1 MCERKTMSGGL
12 GGDVGNSEE
21 YAESMLTS
29 ARSVIRTCLQIRPFE
44 PVLIVTDPE
53 SSVIGR
59 ALYEAAAEV
68 TDRTLMMMMPTS
80 HKKGSEPPDYVAELM
95 RKQDV
100 VILATKS
107 SLTHTKARINA
118 SRTGRTRIISMPG
131 INESMFSSGG
141 MTADYNAL
149 QKELS
154 SLTSIFRRKRDVRVT
169 SPAGT
174 DIKFSIGAKWRTD
187 DNGICN
193 RPGQVMNL
201 PSGRV
206 FVFPKEESMN
216 GQIVIDG
223 SWEGN
228 IIEDPIFMQVENG
241 VIVNI
246 SEGHISE
253 QINSIFGEI
262 SKPLNKSKA
271 ALVKTVAEFGFGM
284 NSRAKVVGNLLE
296 DQVVRGAA
304 HFVLGDNSA
313 YGGKNNIGLQMR
325 GVILKPT
332 IDLQDID
339 LVKDGKIVA
348 RRK

>member
-1 MCERKTMSGGL
+1 MSGEL
-12 GGDVGNSEE
+12 GSDVGDSEE

-29 ARSVIRTCLQIRPFE
+29 ARSVIRTCLQVRPFE
-44 PVLIVTDPE
+44 PVLIVTDPD
-53 SSVIGR
+53 SSTIGR

-131 INESMFSSGG
+131 ISELMFSSGG

-149 QKELS
+149 QKEIS
-154 SLTSIFRRKRDVRVT
+154 GFTSIFRRKRDVRVT
-169 SPAGT
+169 SVGGT
-174 DIKFSIGAKWRTD
+174 DITFSIGAKWRTD

-206 FVFPKEESMN
+206 FVFPKEDSMN
-216 GQIVIDG
+216 GKIVIDG

-228 IIEDPIFMQVENG
+228 LLEEPISMDIENG
-241 VIVNI
+241 VIVNM
-246 SEGHISE
+246 S
-253 QINSIFGEI
+253 
-262 SKPLNKSKA
+262 NKK
-271 ALVKTVAEFGFGM
+271 LVRYSMK
-284 NSRAKVVGNLLE
+284 
-296 DQVVRGAA
+296 
-304 HFVLGDNSA
+304 
-313 YGGKNNIGLQMR
+313 
-325 GVILKPT
+325 
-332 IDLQDID
+332 
-339 LVKDGKIVA
+339 
-348 RRK
+348 

>member
-1 MCERKTMSGGL
+1 MSGEL
-12 GGDVGNSEE
+12 GDNTGDSENDS
-21 YAESMLTS
+21 ESMLTS

-53 SSVIGR
+53 SSAIGR

-80 HKKGSEPPDYVAELM
+80 DKKGSEPPDYVAELM

-131 INESMFSSGG
+131 INENMFSIGG

-149 QKELS
+149 QKEIS
-154 SLTSIFRRKRDVRVT
+154 GLTSIFRRKRDVRVT
-169 SPAGT
+169 SPGGT
-174 DIKFSIGAKWRTD
+174 DIRFSIGAKWRTD

-206 FVFPKEESMN
+206 FVFPKEDTMN
-216 GQIVIDG
+216 GTIVIDG

-228 IIEDPIFMQVENG
+228 LIQEPIIMEVENG
-241 VIVNI
+241 IVTNI
-246 SEGHISE
+246 SESEISE
-253 QINSIFGEI
+253 KINSIFAEV

-332 IDLQDID
+332 IELQDID
-339 LVKDGKIVA
+339 LVKDGKIIA

>member
-1 MCERKTMSGGL
+1 MSGEL
-12 GGDVGNSEE
+12 GDNIGDSENDS
-21 YAESMLTS
+21 ESMLTS

-53 SSVIGR
+53 SSAIGR

-131 INESMFSSGG
+131 INEKMFSIGG

-149 QKELS
+149 QKEIS
-154 SLTSIFRRKRDVRVT
+154 GLTSIFRRKRDVRVT
-169 SPAGT
+169 SPGGT
-174 DIKFSIGAKWRTD
+174 DIRFSIGAKWRTD

-206 FVFPKEESMN
+206 FVFPKEDTMN
-216 GQIVIDG
+216 GTIVIDG

-228 IIEDPIFMQVENG
+228 LIQEPIIMEVENG
-241 VIVNI
+241 IVKNI
-246 SEGHISE
+246 SESEISE
-253 QINSIFGEI
+253 KINSIFAEV

-332 IDLQDID
+332 IELQDIG
-339 LVKDGKIVA
+339 LVKDGKIIA

>member
-1 MCERKTMSGGL
+1 MSGEL
-12 GGDVGNSEE
+12 GDNIGDSENDT
-21 YAESMLTS
+21 ESMLTS

-44 PVLIVTDPE
+44 TVLIVTDPE
-53 SSVIGR
+53 SSAIGR

-131 INESMFSSGG
+131 INENMFSIGG

-149 QKELS
+149 QKEIAGLA
-154 SLTSIFRRKRDVRVT
+154 SIFRRKRDVRVT
-169 SPAGT
+169 SPGGT
-174 DIKFSIGAKWRTD
+174 DIRFSIGAKWRTD

-206 FVFPKEESMN
+206 FVFPKEDTMN
-216 GQIVIDG
+216 GIIVIDG

-228 IIEDPIFMQVENG
+228 LMQEPIIMEVENG
-241 VIVNI
+241 IVTNI
-246 SEGHISE
+246 SESEISE
-253 QINSIFGEI
+253 KINSIFAEV

-271 ALVKTVAEFGFGM
+271 VLVKTVAEFGFGM

-332 IDLQDID
+332 IELQDID
-339 LVKDGKIVA
+339 LVKDGKIIA

>member
-1 MCERKTMSGGL
+1 MSGEL
-12 GGDVGNSEE
+12 RDNIGDSENDS
-21 YAESMLTS
+21 ESMLTS

-53 SSVIGR
+53 SSAIGR

-131 INESMFSSGG
+131 INENMFSIGG

-149 QKELS
+149 QKEIAGLA
-154 SLTSIFRRKRDVRVT
+154 SIFRRKRDVRVT
-169 SPAGT
+169 SPGGT
-174 DIKFSIGAKWRTD
+174 DIRFSIGAKWRTD

-206 FVFPKEESMN
+206 FVFPKEDTMN
-216 GQIVIDG
+216 GTIVIDG

-228 IIEDPIFMQVENG
+228 LIQEPIIMEVENG
-241 VIVNI
+241 IVTNI
-246 SEGHISE
+246 SESEISE
-253 QINSIFGEI
+253 NINSIFEEV

-332 IDLQDID
+332 IELQDID
-339 LVKDGKIVA
+339 LVKDGKIIA

>member
-1 MCERKTMSGGL
+1 MSGEL
-12 GGDVGNSEE
+12 GDNIGDSENDT
-21 YAESMLTS
+21 ESMLTS

-44 PVLIVTDPE
+44 TVLIVTDPE
-53 SSVIGR
+53 SSAIGR

-131 INESMFSSGG
+131 INENMFSIGG

-149 QKELS
+149 QKEIS
-154 SLTSIFRRKRDVRVT
+154 GLTSIFRRKRDVRVT
-169 SPAGT
+169 SPGGT
-174 DIKFSIGAKWRTD
+174 DIRFSIGAKWRTD

-206 FVFPKEESMN
+206 FVFPKEDTMN
-216 GQIVIDG
+216 GTIVIDG

-228 IIEDPIFMQVENG
+228 LIQEPIIMEVENG
-241 VIVNI
+241 IVTNI
-246 SEGHISE
+246 SESEISE
-253 QINSIFGEI
+253 KINSIFAEV

-271 ALVKTVAEFGFGM
+271 VLVKTVAEFGFGM

-332 IDLQDID
+332 IELQDID
-339 LVKDGKIVA
+339 LVKDGKIIA

>member
-1 MCERKTMSGGL
+1 MSGEL
-12 GGDVGNSEE
+12 GSDVGDSEE

-29 ARSVIRTCLQIRPFE
+29 ARSVIRTCLQVRPFE
-44 PVLIVTDPE
+44 PVLIVTDPD
-53 SSVIGR
+53 SSTIGR

-131 INESMFSSGG
+131 ISELMFSSGG

-149 QKELS
+149 QKEIS
-154 SLTSIFRRKRDVRVT
+154 GFTSIFRRKRDVRVT
-169 SPAGT
+169 SVGGT
-174 DIKFSIGAKWRTD
+174 DITFSIGAKWRTD

-206 FVFPKEESMN
+206 FVFPKEDSMN
-216 GQIVIDG
+216 GKIVIDG
-223 SWEGN
+223 SWEGHLL
-228 IIEDPIFMQVENG
+228 EEPISMDIENG

-246 SEGHISE
+246 SNNQLG
-253 QINSIFGEI
+253 GEI
-262 SKPLNKSKA
+262 SAIFDEIGKSLNKSKA
-271 ALVKTVAEFGFGM
+271 GIVKTVAEFGFGM

-304 HFVLGDNSA
+304 HFVFGDNSA

-325 GVILKPT
+325 GVVLKPN
-332 IDLQDID
+332 IELQDID
-339 LVKDGKIVA
+339 LVKEGKIIA

>member
-1 MCERKTMSGGL
+1 MSGEL
-12 GGDVGNSEE
+12 GDNIGDSENDS
-21 YAESMLTS
+21 ESMLTS

-53 SSVIGR
+53 SSAIGR

-131 INESMFSSGG
+131 INENMFSIGG

-149 QKELS
+149 QKEIS
-154 SLTSIFRRKRDVRVT
+154 GLTSIFRRKRDVRVT
-169 SPAGT
+169 SPGGT
-174 DIKFSIGAKWRTD
+174 DIRFSIGAKWRTD

-206 FVFPKEESMN
+206 FVFPKEETMN
-216 GQIVIDG
+216 GRIVIDG

-228 IIEDPIFMQVENG
+228 LIQEPIIMEVENG
-241 VIVNI
+241 IVTNI
-246 SEGHISE
+246 SESEISE
-253 QINSIFGEI
+253 KINSIFAEV

-332 IDLQDID
+332 IELQDID
-339 LVKDGKIVA
+339 LVKDGKIIA

>member
-1 MCERKTMSGGL
+1 MSGEL
-12 GGDVGNSEE
+12 GDKTGESVDNT
-21 YAESMLTS
+21 ESMLTS

-53 SSVIGR
+53 SSAIGR

-131 INESMFSSGG
+131 INENMFSIGG

-149 QKELS
+149 QKEIS
-154 SLTSIFRRKRDVRVT
+154 GLTSIFRRKRDVRVT
-169 SPAGT
+169 SPRGT
-174 DIKFSIGAKWRTD
+174 DIRFSIGAKWRTD

-206 FVFPKEESMN
+206 FVFPKEETMN
-216 GQIVIDG
+216 GKIVIDG

-228 IIEDPIFMQVENG
+228 LIQEPIVMEVENG
-241 VIVNI
+241 IVTNITESEI
-246 SEGHISE
+246 SEK
-253 QINSIFGEI
+253 INSIFAEV

-332 IDLQDID
+332 IELQDID
-339 LVKDGKIVA
+339 LVRDGKIIA

>member
-1 MCERKTMSGGL
+1 MSGEL
-12 GGDVGNSEE
+12 GDNIGDSENDS
-21 YAESMLTS
+21 ESMLTS

-53 SSVIGR
+53 SSAIGR

-80 HKKGSEPPDYVAELM
+80 DKKGSEPPDYVAELM

-131 INESMFSSGG
+131 INENMFSIGG

-149 QKELS
+149 QKEIS
-154 SLTSIFRRKRDVRVT
+154 GLTSIFRRKRDVRVT
-169 SPAGT
+169 SPGGT
-174 DIKFSIGAKWRTD
+174 DIRFSIGAKWRTD

-206 FVFPKEESMN
+206 FVFPKEDTMN
-216 GQIVIDG
+216 GTIVIDG

-228 IIEDPIFMQVENG
+228 LIQEPIIMEVENG
-241 VIVNI
+241 IVTNI
-246 SEGHISE
+246 SESEISE
-253 QINSIFGEI
+253 KINSIFAEV

-332 IDLQDID
+332 IELQDID
-339 LVKDGKIVA
+339 LVKDGKIIA

>member
-1 MCERKTMSGGL
+1 MGGEL
-12 GGDVGNSEE
+12 GDNIGDSENDT
-21 YAESMLTS
+21 ESMLTS

-44 PVLIVTDPE
+44 TVLIVTDPE
-53 SSVIGR
+53 SSAIGR

-131 INESMFSSGG
+131 INENMFSIGG

-149 QKELS
+149 QKEIAGLA
-154 SLTSIFRRKRDVRVT
+154 SIFRRKRDVRVT
-169 SPAGT
+169 SPGGT
-174 DIKFSIGAKWRTD
+174 DIRFSIGAKWRTD

-206 FVFPKEESMN
+206 FVFPKEDTMN
-216 GQIVIDG
+216 GIIVIDG

-228 IIEDPIFMQVENG
+228 LMQEPIIMEVENG
-241 VIVNI
+241 IVTNI
-246 SEGHISE
+246 SESEISE
-253 QINSIFGEI
+253 KINSIFAEV

-271 ALVKTVAEFGFGM
+271 VLVKTVAEFGFGM

-332 IDLQDID
+332 IELQDID
-339 LVKDGKIVA
+339 LVKDGKIIA

>member
-1 MCERKTMSGGL
+1 
-12 GGDVGNSEE
+12 
-21 YAESMLTS
+21 
-29 ARSVIRTCLQIRPFE
+29 
-44 PVLIVTDPE
+44 
-53 SSVIGR
+53 
-59 ALYEAAAEV
+59 
-68 TDRTLMMMMPTS
+68 MMMMPTS
-80 HKKGSEPPDYVAELM
+80 NKKGREPPDYVAELM

-131 INESMFSSGG
+131 INENMFSIGG

-149 QKELS
+149 QKEIS
-154 SLTSIFRRKRDVRVT
+154 GLTSVFRRKRDVRVT
-169 SPAGT
+169 SAGGT
-174 DIKFSIGAKWRTD
+174 DITFSIGAKWRTD

-206 FVFPKEESMN
+206 FVFPKEETMN
-216 GQIVIDG
+216 GKIVIDG

-228 IIEDPIFMQVENG
+228 LLQEPIVMEVENG
-241 VIVNI
+241 IVTDI
-246 SEGHISE
+246 SESEISE
-253 QINSIFGEI
+253 QINSIFAEV

-313 YGGKNNIGLQMR
+313 YGGRNNIGLQMR

-332 IDLQDID
+332 IELQDID
-339 LVKDGKIVA
+339 LVKDGKIIA

>member
-1 MCERKTMSGGL
+1 MSGEL
-12 GGDVGNSEE
+12 GDKTGDSVDNT
-21 YAESMLTS
+21 ESMLTS

-53 SSVIGR
+53 SSAIGR

-131 INESMFSSGG
+131 INEKMFSIGG

-149 QKELS
+149 QKEIS
-154 SLTSIFRRKRDVRVT
+154 GLTSIFRRKRDVRVT
-169 SPAGT
+169 SPGGT
-174 DIKFSIGAKWRTD
+174 DIRFSIGAKWRTD

-206 FVFPKEESMN
+206 FVFPKEDTMN
-216 GQIVIDG
+216 GTIVIDG

-228 IIEDPIFMQVENG
+228 LIQEPIIMEVENG
-241 VIVNI
+241 IVKNI
-246 SEGHISE
+246 SESEISE
-253 QINSIFGEI
+253 KINSIFAEV

-332 IDLQDID
+332 IELQDID
-339 LVKDGKIVA
+339 LVKDGKIIA

>member
-1 MCERKTMSGGL
+1 MSGEL
-12 GGDVGNSEE
+12 GDNIGDSENDS
-21 YAESMLTS
+21 ESMLTS

-53 SSVIGR
+53 SSAIGR

-131 INESMFSSGG
+131 INENMFSIGG

-149 QKELS
+149 QKEIS
-154 SLTSIFRRKRDVRVT
+154 GLTSIFRRKRDVRVT
-169 SPAGT
+169 SPRGT
-174 DIKFSIGAKWRTD
+174 DIRFSIGAKWRTD

-206 FVFPKEESMN
+206 FVFPKEDTMN
-216 GQIVIDG
+216 GTIVIDG

-228 IIEDPIFMQVENG
+228 LIQEPIIMEVENG
-241 VIVNI
+241 IVTNI
-246 SEGHISE
+246 SESEISE
-253 QINSIFGEI
+253 KINSIFAEV

-332 IDLQDID
+332 IELQDID
-339 LVKDGKIVA
+339 LVKDGKIIA

>member
-1 MCERKTMSGGL
+1 MSGEL
-12 GGDVGNSEE
+12 GKDVGDSEE

-29 ARSVIRTCLQIRPFE
+29 ARSVIRTCLQVRPFE
-44 PVLIVTDPE
+44 PVLIVTDPD
-53 SSVIGR
+53 SSTIGR

-131 INESMFSSGG
+131 ISELMFSSGG

-149 QKELS
+149 QKEIS
-154 SLTSIFRRKRDVRVT
+154 GFTSIFRRKRDVRVT
-169 SPAGT
+169 SVGGT
-174 DIKFSIGAKWRTD
+174 DITFSIGAKWRTD

-206 FVFPKEESMN
+206 FVFPKEDSMN
-216 GQIVIDG
+216 GKIVIDG

-228 IIEDPIFMQVENG
+228 LLEEPISMDIENG
-241 VIVNI
+241 VIVNM
-246 SEGHISE
+246 SNNQLG
-253 QINSIFGEI
+253 GEI
-262 SKPLNKSKA
+262 NAIFDEIGKSLNKSKA
-271 ALVKTVAEFGFGM
+271 GIVKTVAEFGFGM

-304 HFVLGDNSA
+304 HFVFGDNSA

-325 GVILKPT
+325 GVVLKPN
-332 IDLQDID
+332 IELQDID
-339 LVKDGKIVA
+339 LVKEGKIIA

>member
-1 MCERKTMSGGL
+1 
-12 GGDVGNSEE
+12 
-21 YAESMLTS
+21 
-29 ARSVIRTCLQIRPFE
+29 
-44 PVLIVTDPE
+44 
-53 SSVIGR
+53 
-59 ALYEAAAEV
+59 
-68 TDRTLMMMMPTS
+68 
-80 HKKGSEPPDYVAELM
+80 M

-131 INESMFSSGG
+131 INEKMFSIGG

-149 QKELS
+149 QKEIS
-154 SLTSIFRRKRDVRVT
+154 GLTSIFRRKRDVRVT
-169 SPAGT
+169 SPGGT
-174 DIKFSIGAKWRTD
+174 DIRFSIGAKWRTD

-206 FVFPKEESMN
+206 FVFPKEDTMN
-216 GQIVIDG
+216 GTIVIDG

-228 IIEDPIFMQVENG
+228 LIQEPIIMEVENG
-241 VIVNI
+241 IVKNI
-246 SEGHISE
+246 SESEISE
-253 QINSIFGEI
+253 KINSIFAEV

-332 IDLQDID
+332 IELQDID
-339 LVKDGKIVA
+339 LVKDGKIIA

>member
-1 MCERKTMSGGL
+1 MSGEL
-12 GGDVGNSEE
+12 GDNTGDSENDT
-21 YAESMLTS
+21 ESMLTS

-53 SSVIGR
+53 SSAIGR

-80 HKKGSEPPDYVAELM
+80 DKKGSEPPDYVAELM

-131 INESMFSSGG
+131 INENMFSIGG

-149 QKELS
+149 QKEIS
-154 SLTSIFRRKRDVRVT
+154 GLTSIFRRKRDVRVT
-169 SPAGT
+169 SPGGT
-174 DIKFSIGAKWRTD
+174 DIRFSIGAKWRTD

-206 FVFPKEESMN
+206 FVFPKEETMN
-216 GQIVIDG
+216 GRIVIDG

-228 IIEDPIFMQVENG
+228 LIQEPIIMEVENG
-241 VIVNI
+241 IVTNI
-246 SEGHISE
+246 SESDISE
-253 QINSIFGEI
+253 KINSIFAEV

-332 IDLQDID
+332 IELQDID
-339 LVKDGKIVA
+339 LVKDGKIIA

>member
-1 MCERKTMSGGL
+1 MSGEL
-12 GGDVGNSEE
+12 GDNIGDSENDS
-21 YAESMLTS
+21 ESMLTS

-53 SSVIGR
+53 SSAIGR

-68 TDRTLMMMMPTS
+68 TDRTLMMMMPKTQ
-80 HKKGSEPPDYVAELM
+80 KKGSEPPDYVAELM

-131 INESMFSSGG
+131 INENMFSIGG

-149 QKELS
+149 QKEIS
-154 SLTSIFRRKRDVRVT
+154 GLTSIFRRKRDVRVT
-169 SPAGT
+169 SPGGT
-174 DIKFSIGAKWRTD
+174 DIRFSIGAKWRTD

-206 FVFPKEESMN
+206 FVFPKEDTMN
-216 GQIVIDG
+216 GTIVIDG

-228 IIEDPIFMQVENG
+228 LIQEPIIMEVENG
-241 VIVNI
+241 IVTNI
-246 SEGHISE
+246 SESEISE
-253 QINSIFGEI
+253 KINSIFAEV

-332 IDLQDID
+332 IELQDID
-339 LVKDGKIVA
+339 LVKDGKIIA